1 MTTRRNFIQ
10 TTAAAGAAM
19 AFPQANAA
27 DDDVLRLGLLTV
39 KTGPLAS
46 GGIDMERALTMY
58 LSERNNMMAGKKVQ
72 LFVADTGGVPATA
85 KSKIQELYE
94 LNKIHVLTGPLAAFE
109 ALAIDDYIKANK
121 IPTLSVAA
129 QDMTLL
135 DSGITIL

>member
-94 LNKIHVLTGPLAAFE
+94 RVLNLFTMHKQCKFIFLIYTFLNSE
-109 ALAIDDYIKANK
+109 ISN
-121 IPTLSVAA
+121 S
-129 QDMTLL
+129 
-135 DSGITIL
+135 